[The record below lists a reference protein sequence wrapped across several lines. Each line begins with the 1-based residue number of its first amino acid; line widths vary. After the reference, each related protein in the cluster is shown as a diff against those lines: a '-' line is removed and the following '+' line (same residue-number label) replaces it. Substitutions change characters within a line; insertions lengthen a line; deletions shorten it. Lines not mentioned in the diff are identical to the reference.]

1 VAAQTN
7 DRIKDL
13 IPAGVLNALTR
24 LVLTNAVYFKA
35 AWMNQFD
42 PALTSQGAFSLPD
55 GSSAEVPMMHAERTM
70 RAYVDEGLKAVEL
83 PYEGGTYS
91 MVLLMPAQGSL
102 PEFEKSL
109 DAERFEA
116 ILNELSGA
124 AVTLSMP
131 KFKLESAFGLSDAMK
146 ALGMVDAFEPGS
158 ADFSG
163 MEATRSLYI
172 SDLLH
177 KASVDVNEEGTEAAA
192 ATAVVVGQ
200 TSMPAESYV
209 IDFDHPF
216 LFFIRN
222 IQTNTILFMG
232 RLADPR

>member
-1 VAAQTN
+1 
-7 DRIKDL
+7 
-13 IPAGVLNALTR
+13 
-24 LVLTNAVYFKA
+24 
-35 AWMNQFD
+35 M
-42 PALTSQGAFSLPD
+42 
-55 GSSAEVPMMHAERTM
+55 
-70 RAYVDEGLKAVEL
+70 
-83 PYEGGTYS
+83 
-91 MVLLMPAQGSL
+91 
-102 PEFEKSL
+102 
-109 DAERFEA
+109 
-116 ILNELSGA
+116 NELSGA

-177 KASVDVNEEGTEAAA
+177 KAYVDVNEEGTEAAA